1 MHQFTLSLYSKPI
14 RMVPVI
20 LAVTYRLHFWQ
31 NDRDLLRATAV
42 TQGWNGYRNKSQHR
56 KLTLEK
62 RFLPQLLRG
71 LEPGPFEH
79 ESGAL
84 TTELSSSPPPPPH
97 TPPKKNVPQRGEHA
111 VTYGRCCSRSPWP
124 LGSCPAC
131 GK

>member
-20 LAVTYRLHFWQ
+20 LAVTYHLHFWQ

-84 TTELSSSPPPPPH
+84 TTELSSPPQIMCPRKASMQLH
-97 TPPKKNVPQRGEHA
+97 TADVVVVVRG
-111 VTYGRCCSRSPWP
+111 
-124 LGSCPAC
+124 L
-131 GK
+131 